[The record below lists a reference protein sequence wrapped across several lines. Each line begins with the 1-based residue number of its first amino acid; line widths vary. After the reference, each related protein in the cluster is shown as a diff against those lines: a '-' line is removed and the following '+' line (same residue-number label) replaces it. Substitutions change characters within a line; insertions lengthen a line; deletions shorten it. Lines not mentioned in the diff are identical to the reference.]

1 MEEKSLFK
9 MLSIE
14 NIKMS
19 CLLRKEGK
27 GLILWGHAGVCGED
41 GVKVTPTTH
50 RAHGGGGYLSGQ
62 LPLST
67 RDSDFWE
74 PATPP

>member
-27 GLILWGHAGVCGED
+27 GLILWGHAGVVEKMG
-41 GVKVTPTTH
+41 
-50 RAHGGGGYLSGQ
+50 
-62 LPLST
+62 
-67 RDSDFWE
+67 
-74 PATPP
+74 

>member
-1 MEEKSLFK
+1 MSLEEGRKGTYLVG
-9 MLSIE
+9 
-14 NIKMS
+14 S
-19 CLLRKEGK
+19 CG
-27 GLILWGHAGVCGED
+27 GCGED
-41 GVKVTPTTH
+41 AVKVTPTTH
-50 RAHGGGGYLSGQ
+50 RAHGWGGYLSGQ